1 MFREVLHRAMTN
13 TEGCLGVLIMGTD
26 GIPVEKV
33 WQTEFA
39 EANFDIALAEYT
51 SLLRRARRI
60 NGDLKLGELRE
71 LTVSSENRI
80 FILHLV
86 SKDYFLAM
94 VLEAGGNYG
103 RGRYEMR
110 RAELLLKNELA
121 L

>member
-1 MFREVLHRAMTN
+1 
-13 TEGCLGVLIMGTD
+13 MGTD

-33 WQTEFA
+33 RQTGFA
-39 EANFDIALAEYT
+39 AAGFDIAIAEYT
-51 SLLRRARRI
+51 SLFGRARRI
-60 NGDLKLGELRE
+60 DDDLQLGRLRE

-80 FILHLV
+80 FILHLA
-86 SKDYFLAM
+86 SQDYFLAM
-94 VLEAGGNYG
+94 VPESQGNYG

>member
-1 MFREVLHRAMTN
+1 MFREVLHQAMTN

-33 WQTEFA
+33 WRA
-39 EANFDIALAEYT
+39 GRSEANLDIAFAEYT
-51 SLLRRARRI
+51 SLVRSAKRI
-60 NGDLKLGELRE
+60 NGDLRLGKLRE

-86 SKDYFLAM
+86 SEDYFLAM
-94 VLEAGGNYG
+94 VLEAEGNYG

-110 RAELLLKNELA
+110 RTELLLKNELA